1 MKLYKSCTTL
11 PIYNFFKIVETV
23 DYRHLIKNYDEE
35 NETIKLSASSQA
47 EFETIFKSILYEYCD
62 LTQNFKLKTLYKKKI
77 ILAELEGKCLFCSN
91 ILDIFMEYDY
101 AEILLLLE
109 ELGIKIDMKAN
120 LKEQVLLVVSVITG
134 LKNKI
139 GVLKANILEKE
150 KSKNKPNFNNGV
162 SLIKEALYL
171 EKKLDLKYSIDIMTT
186 SVTKWV
192 SMVNIKQQ

>member
-77 ILAELEGKCLFCSN
+77 IIKFYLN
-91 ILDIFMEYDY
+91 IQTFFVMSPY
-101 AEILLLLE
+101 
-109 ELGIKIDMKAN
+109 
-120 LKEQVLLVVSVITG
+120 
-134 LKNKI
+134 
-139 GVLKANILEKE
+139 
-150 KSKNKPNFNNGV
+150 
-162 SLIKEALYL
+162 SLT
-171 EKKLDLKYSIDIMTT
+171 KKLLI
-186 SVTKWV
+186 
-192 SMVNIKQQ
+192 